1 MVRYFNKVKH
11 SICLIMAVM
20 LTLCF
25 LQTTAMA
32 TETKGSINLAYVVEG
47 ADFDIY
53 LVGSANDQG
62 DFVLTGDFAD
72 YQVNLESEDAAKTLA
87 SYVESDNMKPMNT
100 VTTDA
105 EFNAKF
111 TNLSKGVYLIIGSV
125 IEVDGMTYT
134 PSPVMVSL
142 PKWDDDVLLWD
153 LNVKG
158 KYKMD
163 NWEEFIN
170 ISALKVWKDYENT
183 EARPNEISVSLT
195 KNGEVYDT
203 VKLNK
208 DNNWTYKWKNL
219 DGSYSWS
226 IIEENVPKGY
236 EVSVEQNEWSFVI
249 TNTYKKEQP
258 TTPTTTVDLPQT
270 GQLWWPVSVL
280 VLAGLCLVAI
290 GVIRRRKNV

>member
-1 MVRYFNKVKH
+1 MVRYFNKVKR
-11 SICLIMAVM
+11 SICLVMAVM
-20 LTLCF
+20 LILCF
-25 LQTTAMA
+25 SQTAMA
-32 TETKGSINLAYVVEG
+32 TETKGSINLAYTVEG
-47 ADFDIY
+47 VDFDIY

-62 DFVLTGDFAD
+62 DFVLTGDFAN
-72 YQVNLESEDAAKTLA
+72 YQVDLESENAAKTLA

-100 VTTDA
+100 VTTDS

-125 IEVDGMTYT
+125 ITVDGMTYT

-142 PKWDDDVLLWD
+142 PKWDNDVLLWD
-153 LNVKG
+153 LDVKG

-163 NWEEFIN
+163 NWEELIN
-170 ISALKVWKDYENT
+170 ISALKIWKDDGNT
-183 EARPNEISVSLT
+183 GTRPNEISVSLT

-219 DGSYSWS
+219 DRSYSWS

-249 TNTYKKEQP
+249 TNTYKTDQP
-258 TTPTTTVDLPQT
+258 TTPTTTADLPQT
-270 GQLWWPVSVL
+270 GQLWWPVSAL
-280 VLAGLCLVAI
+280 VFAGLCLVAI

>member
-1 MVRYFNKVKH
+1 MVKCFSKIKR
-11 SICLIMAVM
+11 SICLIMVVM
-20 LTLCF
+20 LVFCLS
-25 LQTTAMA
+25 QTAVA
-32 TETKGSINLAYVVEG
+32 TEIKGSINLSYVVEG

-53 LVGSANDQG
+53 MVGSTTDQG

-72 YQVNLESEDAAKTLA
+72 YQINLESEDAAKTLA
-87 SYVESDNMKPMNT
+87 SYVKGDNIKPMDT
-100 VTTDA
+100 AKTDA
-105 EFNAKF
+105 EFKAKF
-111 TNLSKGVYLIIGSV
+111 NNLSKGVYLIIGSV
-125 IEVDGMTYT
+125 ITVDGMTYT

-142 PKWDDDVLLWD
+142 PKWDNDVLLWD

-163 NWEEFIN
+163 NWEELVN
-170 ISALKVWKDYENT
+170 ISALKVWKDDGNT

-195 KNGEVYDT
+195 KNGDVYDT

-226 IIEENVPKGY
+226 IIEKDVPKGY

-249 TNTYKKEQP
+249 TNTYKKEQS
-258 TTPTTTVDLPQT
+258 TTPTTTSNLPQT
-270 GQLWWPVSVL
+270 GQLWWPVSAL
-280 VLAGLCLVAI
+280 VFAGLCFVAI
-290 GVIRRRKNV
+290 GVIRRRKNNV